1 VGSAGRENVS
11 PPEDDA
17 GRVGAAAGRPPSGPA
32 RSARRWRRVVFVT
45 STWIVLLAIVVVA
58 FVVLDPEAPARWLIV
73 QDPLEPADAALVM
86 TGDVDYERT
95 VAAAHLLEDG
105 YARILV
111 LTGGEP
117 WPGDSAQS
125 LRDRAIQEGVSP
137 SQIRVETTSASTRES
152 LVAVRPILQAEGVRS
167 VLLVTSPYHQ
177 RRASMAARKA
187 LPGVRIISRPAPSA
201 HWAPNT
207 WWESAYSRRIVMKE
221 YLKLGYYILRGW
233 A

>member
-1 VGSAGRENVS
+1 VASVLVALAVLAVS
-11 PPEDDA
+11 
-17 GRVGAAAGRPPSGPA
+17 
-32 RSARRWRRVVFVT
+32 
-45 STWIVLLAIVVVA
+45 LA
-58 FVVLDPEAPARWLIV
+58 VLDPEAPARWLV
-73 QDPLEPADAALVM
+73 VEDPLERADAALVM

-95 VAAAHLLEDG
+95 VAAAHLMEEG

-137 SQIRVETTSASTRES
+137 AQIRVETTSASTRES
-152 LVAVRPILQAEGVRS
+152 LVAVRPILRAEGVRS

-201 HWAPNT
+201 RWAPKA
-207 WWESAYSRRIVMKE
+207 WWASAYRRRIVMKE